1 MSHFAKVVS
10 ATLVV
15 STALYAASG
24 AQLAQKA
31 IDMGIKPIPQSN
43 LEILK
48 LVDDPKTLSQ
58 MQKLSLVKSYIL
70 NHASLKVV

>member
-48 LVDDPKTLSQ
+48 LVDDPKNPITDA
-58 MQKLSLVKSYIL
+58 KVDYIL